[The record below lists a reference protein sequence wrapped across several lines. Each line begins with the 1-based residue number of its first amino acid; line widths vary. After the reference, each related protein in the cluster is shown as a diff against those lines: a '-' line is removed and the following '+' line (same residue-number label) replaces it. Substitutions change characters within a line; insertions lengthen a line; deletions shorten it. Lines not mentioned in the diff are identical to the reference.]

1 MADTFSTSNIWPNY
15 SASNVA
21 KASTKTQSLG
31 KDQFLSILITQ
42 LQNQDPM
49 QPMEDK
55 EFIAQMAQF
64 SSVEQLMNISNQIT
78 AMSQSLG
85 NVSGLIGKEIT
96 WKDEGDAENGG
107 TAQLKSGIVDSIL
120 VKDGVQ
126 YASVGSVA
134 IPLTKILEIKEA
146 SKEETAPPADET
158 NPGENQ
164 NTIPVQD
171 PAGNSAEGNTESAG
185 TNGSGSGESI

>member
-1 MADTFSTSNIWPNY
+1 MASENFSTTNIWPNY

-21 KASTKTQSLG
+21 KASTKSQSLG

-96 WKDEGDAENGG
+96 WKDAGDSENGG
-107 TAQLKSGIVDSIL
+107 TGELKSGIVDSIL

-134 IPLTKILEIKEA
+134 IPLTKVLEIKEA
-146 SKEETAPPADET
+146 SKEDTAPPTDQT
-158 NPGENQ
+158 NPADGA
-164 NTIPVQD
+164 TSSQD
-171 PAGNSAEGNTESAG
+171 NS
-185 TNGSGSGESI
+185 TNASDGAVAGSGESQ

>member
-1 MADTFSTSNIWPNY
+1 MASENFSTTNIWPNY

-21 KASTKTQSLG
+21 KASAKTQSLG

-64 SSVEQLMNISNQIT
+64 STVEQLLNISNQLT

-96 WKDEGDAENGG
+96 WLDTGSPDNISDSDTGE
-107 TAQLKSGIVDSIL
+107 LKSGIVDSIL

-134 IPLTKILEIKEA
+134 IPLTKIIEIKEVQ
-146 SKEETAPPADET
+146 KEEPTVPEDPTAPPT
-158 NPGENQ
+158 NDNPDTVHDPSDN
-164 NTIPVQD
+164 NT
-171 PAGNSAEGNTESAG
+171 
-185 TNGSGSGESI
+185 SGSGETK

>member
-1 MADTFSTSNIWPNY
+1 MADNFSTSNIWPNY

-21 KASTKTQSLG
+21 KASSKTQTLG

-78 AMSQSLG
+78 AMNQSLG

-96 WKDEGDAENGG
+96 WKDEGNEENGG
-107 TAQLKSGIVDSIL
+107 TPELKTGIVDSIL

-134 IPLTKILEIKEA
+134 IPLTKVLEIKAAPSGKDSTGPVEEA
-146 SKEETAPPADET
+146 NGSPAQEPADNNAGGNGGTETA
-158 NPGENQ
+158 
-164 NTIPVQD
+164 
-171 PAGNSAEGNTESAG
+171 
-185 TNGSGSGESI
+185 GSGESI

>member
-1 MADTFSTSNIWPNY
+1 MASENFSTPNIWPNY

-21 KASTKTQSLG
+21 RASTKTQTLG

-64 SSVEQLMNISNQIT
+64 SSVEQLMNISNQLT
-78 AMSQSLG
+78 AMNQSLG

-96 WKDEGDAENGG
+96 WLDSGSSENGTDGG
-107 TAQLKSGIVDSIL
+107 TGELKSGIVDSIL

-126 YASVGSVA
+126 YAAVGSSA
-134 IPLTKILEIKEA
+134 IPLTKVIEIKDA
-146 SKEETAPPADET
+146 PKEDTSTPVDPANPADPADPST
-158 NPGENQ
+158 DGES
-164 NTIPVQD
+164 TPTD
-171 PAGNSAEGNTESAG
+171 TSTP
-185 TNGSGSGESI
+185 GSGESI